1 MVAAFNALGFEQF
14 EGRDPFL
21 PFRVDA

>member
-1 MVAAFNALGFEQF
+1 MEKAFDALGFEQF